1 MQKSFSMLGGQCEVR
16 SIVLSRQKYP
26 AMASPVVRVQ
36 NNTNTL
42 TSAFSM
48 ENDFPKA
55 MINMSDEK

>member
-1 MQKSFSMLGGQCEVR
+1 MLGGQCEVR